1 MTSLPE
7 SPVDPASEAPL
18 PSFWNAVRA
27 ALVGRRQDYTKLPLP
42 RAILLLAIPMAL
54 ELMMESTFGLVDIFF
69 VSQLGPAA
77 VAAVGL
83 TEAVVILL
91 FAIALGLSIGATA
104 MVARRIGEGD
114 EEGARKAA
122 VQAILAGTAVSI
134 PFGVFGW
141 FWAADIL
148 TWMGGTPDVV
158 AGSGFAAILLGGS
171 PTIFL
176 LFLNNAI
183 FRGAGDAAIAMR
195 ALWLANL
202 FNIILDPCLIF
213 GLGPFPELGLEGAA
227 IATTIGRGLGVA
239 FQFWALM
246 YGGRRIVLRWD
257 LLHFDW
263 AIMRPL
269 LRISRRAMAQFFIA
283 TASWLGVMRVVALL
297 GEDALAGYTIAI
309 RIIHFAI
316 LPSWGM
322 SNAVSTLVGQNL
334 GAKRPDRAEESVWL
348 VGRYNFVFL
357 AVTAVVFGLSAE
369 FLVSLFSDD
378 ASVVSAGAEALRVSS
393 FAYVFSAYTSSFSQA
408 FNGAGDSSTPMKI
421 NFYVLWLLQLPLA
434 YLLSH
439 TLALG
444 LTGAMVAIVVSM
456 AAWALVGF
464 LVFRRGTWKL
474 ARA

>member
-1 MTSLPE
+1 MRGSL
-7 SPVDPASEAPL
+7 A
-18 PSFWNAVRA
+18 
-27 ALVGRRQDYTKLPLP
+27 GRRQDYTKLPLP
-42 RAILLLAIPMAL
+42 RAILLLAVPMAL

-69 VSQLGPAA
+69 VSKLGPAA
-77 VAAVGL
+77 VATVGL

-104 MVARRIGEGD
+104 TVARRIGEAD
-114 EEGARKAA
+114 EQAASRAA
-122 VQAILAGTAVSI
+122 VQAILAGIAFAI
-134 PFGVFGW
+134 PFSVFGW

-148 TWMGGTPDVV
+148 AWMGGTPEVV

-171 PTIFL
+171 LTIFL

-202 FNIILDPCLIF
+202 INIVLDPCLIF

-227 IATTIGRGLGVA
+227 IATTIGRGAGVA

-246 YGGRRIVLRWD
+246 YGDRRIVLGRE

-269 LRISRRAMAQFFIA
+269 LRISREAMAQFFIA
-283 TASWLGVMRVVALL
+283 TASWLGVMRIVALL
-297 GEDALAGYTIAI
+297 GDDALAGYTIAV

-334 GAKRPDRAEESVWL
+334 GAKRPDRAEEAVWL
-348 VGRYNFVFL
+348 TGRYNLVFL
-357 AVTAVVFGLSAE
+357 AVTAVVFGLSAD
-369 FLVSLFSDD
+369 FLVSLFTRDP
-378 ASVVSAGAEALRVSS
+378 AVVAAGAEALRVSS
-393 FAYVFSAYTSSFSQA
+393 FAYVFSAYTSSFAQA

-421 NFYVLWLLQLPLA
+421 NFCVLWLVQLPLA
-434 YLLSH
+434 YFLSQ
-439 TLALG
+439 TLG
-444 LTGAMVAIVVSM
+444 LGLAGAMAAIVVSM
-456 AAWALVGF
+456 AAWAVAGF
-464 LVFRRGTWKL
+464 LVFRRGSWKL
-474 ARA
+474 AKV

>member
-1 MTSLPE
+1 MSYPFE
-7 SPVDPASEAPL
+7 SPADPAGKSSL
-18 PSFWNAVRA
+18 HSCWSLVRA
-27 ALVGRRQDYTKLPLP
+27 SLAGRRQDYTKLPLP
-42 RAILLLAIPMAL
+42 RAIVLLAVPMVL

-69 VSQLGPAA
+69 VSKLGPAA

-104 MVARRIGEGD
+104 TVARRIGEGD
-114 EEGARKAA
+114 EEGAGKAA
-122 VQAILAGTAVSI
+122 MQAILAGIAVSI
-134 PFGVFGW
+134 PFGLVGW
-141 FWAADIL
+141 LWAEEIL

-158 AGSGFAAILLGGS
+158 GGYRFAAILLGGS

-202 FNIILDPCLIF
+202 VNIVLDPCLIF
-213 GLGPFPELGLEGAA
+213 GLGPFPEFGLEGAA
-227 IATTIGRGLGVA
+227 IATTIGRGVGVA

-246 YGGRRIVLRWD
+246 SGGRHIVLRRE
-257 LLHFDW
+257 LLRLDW
-263 AIMRPL
+263 VIMRPL
-269 LRISRRAMAQFFIA
+269 LRVSRKAMAQFFIA
-283 TASWLGVMRVVALL
+283 TASWMGVMRIVALL
-297 GEDALAGYTIAI
+297 GDDALAGYTIAI

-334 GAKRPDRAEESVWL
+334 GANRPDRAEESVWL
-348 VGRYNFVFL
+348 TGRYNLVFL
-357 AVTAVVFGLSAE
+357 AFTAVVFGLSAE
-369 FLVSLFSDD
+369 SLALLFTQE
-378 ASVVSAGAEALRVSS
+378 AAVVAAAAEALRVSS
-393 FAYVFSAYTSSFSQA
+393 FAYVFSAYTSAFSQA

-434 YLLSH
+434 YLFSR
-439 TLALG
+439 TLGFG
-444 LTGAMVAIVVSM
+444 LTGAMAAIVVSM
-456 AAWALVGF
+456 AAWAVVGF
-464 LVFRRGTWKL
+464 LVFRRGAWKL
-474 ARA
+474 ARV